1 MARQE
6 NIIMAGVNQTA
17 AKDRGALEMW
27 LRGNVFALD
36 NLGRG
41 DEMQGLKLYVT
52 CPDPTAKE
60 SPLVRALEARGVNFV
75 WE

>member
-1 MARQE
+1 MTLSILAVERQHL
-6 NIIMAGVNQTA
+6 IRVS
-17 AKDRGALEMW
+17 
-27 LRGNVFALD
+27 
-36 NLGRG
+36 LGRG